1 MQRNVLKFETI
12 SKNDFQSCLTI
23 GYNNI
28 QRCPPAS
35 EASSANAGFQARGI
49 NSRSYPRRAL
59 IHSTFIESPA
69 PTPILGPTSGLIRT
83 NYGLCGV
90 CSCPEDFSRIR
101 VKKKETMLKN
111 LWSISTK
118 WNRKLTSLD
127 QYTLCNT

>member
-69 PTPILGPTSGLIRT
+69 PTPILGPTS
-83 NYGLCGV
+83 
-90 CSCPEDFSRIR
+90 DFSRIR